1 MSDIEV
7 RLPDGSARSLP
18 DGSSALDLAAS
29 IGKRLAKDALAAQV
43 NGQLNDLAAP
53 LPNGANV
60 AIVTPASDL
69 GREVIRHSSAHVL
82 AQAVTRLWPGAHY
95 AIGPAIADG
104 FYYDFEL
111 PGGEHFSDDDLERI
125 DAEMR
130 AIIAEDQPFT
140 RREYSIADGL
150 ALFQDQPFKLEI
162 IRAVETAPTEEDL
175 GELSSAS
182 SVSTYSNS
190 PAFTDLCRGP
200 HVPSTARLGHF
211 KLTRVA
217 GAYWRGDEKN
227 AQLQRIYGTAWESE
241 AALAAHLE
249 LLAQAELRDH
259 RKLGQ
264 ELDLFSFPSEIGSGL
279 AVFHPK
285 GGTMRRVMEE
295 YSRKRHEASGYDF
308 VYSPHIT
315 KADLFEISGHLEW
328 FAESM
333 YPPME
338 LDGGTKY
345 YLKPMNCPFH
355 TLIFKS
361 SQRSYRELPLRYFE
375 FGSVYRYEKSGA
387 VHGLTRVRGMT
398 MDDAHIFCTKDQMA
412 EELTRTLRFVL
423 DLLRDFGLDDFYLEL
438 STRPPGKAVGSDEE
452 WDEAEATLES
462 VAVAAGLELVMDPG
476 GGAFYGPKI
485 SVQARDAIGR
495 THQMSTVQ
503 LDFQTPQRFDATY
516 VAADNTRTL
525 PIMIHR
531 ALFGSV
537 ERFMAILLE
546 HYAGNMPT
554 WLCPEQVRVLGVRND
569 HDVYAAYVAETLALE
584 GIRVSVDEASEPLG
598 ARIRRAK
605 LEKVPYILVVG
616 DDDVDK
622 GTLGV
627 NARGTNDPERGVSV
641 AEFRGRV
648 LEEIATHGSPE
659 DR

>member
-7 RLPDGSARSLP
+7 RLPDGSQRSLP
-18 DGSSALDLAAS
+18 DGASALDLACA
-29 IGKRLAKDALAAQV
+29 IGTRLAKDALAAQV
-43 NGQLNDLAAP
+43 NGHLTDLAAP
-53 LPNGANV
+53 LPNGATV

-69 GREVIRHSSAHVL
+69 GREVLRHSSAHVL

-111 PGGEHFSDDDLERI
+111 PGGEHFSDDDLGRI

-140 RREYSIADGL
+140 RSEYSIRDGL

-162 IRAVETAPTEEDL
+162 IQAVESTPTDEDL
-175 GELSSAS
+175 AELADPT

-217 GAYWRGDEKN
+217 GAYWRGDEKKP
-227 AQLQRIYGTAWESE
+227 QLQRIYGTAWESD

-249 LLAQAELRDH
+249 QLAQAELRDH

-264 ELDLFSFPSEIGSGL
+264 ELDLFSFPSEIGPGL

-315 KADLFEISGHLEW
+315 KSDLFEISGHLEW

-338 LDGGTKY
+338 LDGGAKY

-398 MDDAHIFCTKDQMA
+398 MDDAHIFCTKGQMG
-412 EELTRTLRFVL
+412 EELTRTLQFVL
-423 DLLRDFGLDDFYLEL
+423 DLLRDFGLNDFYLEL
-438 STRPPGKAVGSDEE
+438 STRPPGKAVGTVEE

-462 VAVAAGLELVMDPG
+462 VAIAAGLDLVMDPG

-554 WLCPEQVRVLGVRND
+554 WLCPEQVRILGVRND
-569 HDVYAAYVAETLALE
+569 HDVYATYVAETLALE
-584 GIRVSVDEASEPLG
+584 GIRASVEEASEPLG
-598 ARIRRAK
+598 SRVRKAK
-605 LEKVPYILVVG
+605 LEKIPYILVVG
-616 DDDVDK
+616 DDDVEK

-627 NARGTNDPERGVSV
+627 NARGSNDPERGVSV
-641 AEFRGRV
+641 AAFRERV

-659 DR
+659 DL